1 MAAMWYKLQ
10 GAYRVFNYEWADP
23 RTQSL
28 PLMTRPFTVLGLVA
42 AYALFADRLGPWI
55 MRDRKPFKLKRT
67 LIVYNALQIV
77 ANAYV
82 FYKLA
87 TQFWF
92 TTYNWRCEPIDFSNS
107 PSALEMVRIV
117 NLYFWLKI
125 ADLLDTIFFVLRKKN
140 THISFLHLYHHSNM
154 VFLGWTAVKFFA
166 GGHGTFLGLF
176 NTFVHACM
184 YTYYLIAAVYPRNIW
199 WKKYVTQLQLVQHT
213 MVGLHL
219 AQLLVHNPC
228 NYPMLVPRVLVPQ
241 TIFLVLLFSHFYQRA
256 YGRKAA
262 QDTEAKAS

>member
-10 GAYRVFNYEWADP
+10 GAYRVFNYEWAA
-23 RTQSL
+23 L
-28 PLMTRPFTVLGLVA
+28 VVAYTVFVT
-42 AYALFADRLGPWI
+42 RLGPWL
-55 MRDRKPFKLKRT
+55 MRDRKPFELKRT
-67 LIVYNALQIV
+67 LIVYNALQIF
-77 ANAYV
+77 ANAYI
-82 FYKLA
+82 FYK
-87 TQFWF
+87 
-92 TTYNWRCEPIDFSNS
+92 
-107 PSALEMVRIV
+107 MVRLV

-154 VFLGWTAVKFFA
+154 VFLSWGAVKFFA

-184 YTYYLIAAVYPRNIW
+184 YTYYLIAAVYPHNIW

-213 MVGLHL
+213 AVGSHL

-241 TIFLVLLFSHFYQRA
+241 AIFLILLFSHFYQRT

-262 QDTEAKAS
+262 QDTKAKAS

>member
-82 FYKLA
+82 FYK
-87 TQFWF
+87 
-92 TTYNWRCEPIDFSNS
+92 
-107 PSALEMVRIV
+107 MVRIV